1 MEMTSLFWV
10 FDFSFILAM
19 RLGDGGRVPKARL
32 GIFEF
37 YSEFCSLFGV
47 FGMNFLRVRPSTVQA
62 GALERASRPKCF

>member
-1 MEMTSLFWV
+1 MGWFLLFVWSCALHRKWILAMEMTSLFWV

-47 FGMNFLRVRPSTVQA
+47 FGMNF
-62 GALERASRPKCF
+62 F